1 MLEFLEL
8 PPLSPFSEESMRIA
22 VLGGGPGG
30 YSAAFEAARLGAEV
44 TLVERGRLGGTCLNQ
59 GCIPTK
65 AILRS
70 AHIVSDTRH
79 AADYGLVAATAKVDV
94 DALRARKEGVVDE
107 LVGQVEGSARRL
119 KVGIVYG
126 QGTLAA
132 PKVISVVQ
140 ADGSA
145 VTVEADAVILATGSV
160 PFLLPN
166 IDHSLPR
173 VWTSDEA
180 TSLADIPSEIVIIG
194 GGVIG
199 LEFADAYANFGSTV
213 HVVELTPAVLPGNDK
228 RVQREV
234 QKALET
240 LGVVFHLGVSV
251 ASVAQVGERVIATLA
266 DESTIEAD
274 IVLSAPGR
282 RPNGLGFGFP
292 EAGIEMDRA
301 SVKVDEFYRTNVAGV
316 YAIGDLIG
324 GMMLAHVAEA
334 EGEAAARNAVAELKG
349 EQPAASVNLAN
360 VPAAVYTEPGI
371 GVVGSTRDGAKER
384 GLDVVQVV
392 MKFAGNGRALG
403 EGHADGF
410 VQIVAEM
417 GTGRIVG
424 AQIVGPSA
432 AELIQEI
439 SIPMSAGMN
448 VAQVGHSVFGH
459 PTFSEVIKFAC
470 IEAADK
476 TGCSHGPLPPTF

>member
-1 MLEFLEL
+1 
-8 PPLSPFSEESMRIA
+8 MRVA

-30 YSAAFEAARLGAEV
+30 YSAAFEAARLGAQV
-44 TLVERGRLGGTCLNQ
+44 TLIERDRLGGTCLNW

-65 AILRS
+65 TILRS

-79 AADYGLVAATAKVDV
+79 ASDYGLKAQVAEVDV

-107 LVGQVEGSARRL
+107 LVGQVEGTARRL
-119 KVGIVYG
+119 KVEVVTGVG
-126 QGTLAA
+126 MLVA
-132 PKVISVVQ
+132 PKTIEVAQ
-140 ADGSA
+140 PDGTS

-160 PFLLPN
+160 PFLLPC
-166 IDHSLPR
+166 IDHSLDR

-180 TSLADIPSEIVIIG
+180 TALKDVPGEVIIIG

-213 HVVELTPAVLPGNDK
+213 HVVELTPTVLPGNDK
-228 RVQREV
+228 RVQREI
-234 QKALET
+234 QKALEA
-240 LGVVFHLGVSV
+240 LGVAFHLGVAV
-251 ASVAQVGERVIATLA
+251 ASVEEVGDRIVATLT

-282 RPNGLGFGFP
+282 LPNGRGFGYE

-301 SVKVDEFYRTNVAGV
+301 AVKVDEFYRTNVAGV

-334 EGEAAARNAVAELKG
+334 EGEAAARNAIAELKG
-349 EQPAASVNLAN
+349 GTASHSVNLAH

-371 GVVGSTRDGAKER
+371 GVVGSSRDSAKEK
-384 GLDVVQVV
+384 GLDVVQVTL
-392 MKFAGNGRALG
+392 KFAGNGKALG
-403 EGHADGF
+403 EGHAEGF
-410 VQIVAEM
+410 VQIVAEN
-417 GTGRIVG
+417 GTGRIIG

-439 SIPMSAGMN
+439 SVPMAGGMTVGQ
-448 VAQVGHSVFGH
+448 VAHSVFGH
-459 PTFSEVIKFAC
+459 PTLSEVIKFAC
-470 IEAADK
+470 LEAANK
-476 TGCSHGPLPPTF
+476 TGTAH